1 MVQNVF
7 NLRHLPLPVLTRNP
21 QEILV
26 TRSNLEDKNTLMVEL
41 KNKVDEL
48 ALHNEY
54 QLRLKDMNYSEKIKV
69 SHFILCLRSIF
80 QMKFLEPRLHARNT
94 SNIMHMGSLTSH
106 SCCICHINDL
116 QEITEKFTQ
125 DLEQSKNKFDLL
137 RYDTHWGTH
146 SRRGELACSLC

>member
-1 MVQNVF
+1 MEIVASRV
-7 NLRHLPLPVLTRNP
+7 VLFA

-26 TRSNLEDKNTLMVEL
+26 TRSNLEDKNTLMIEL

-69 SHFILCLRSIF
+69 WLVNGITNCRALSPTCRNPYLPEVTGFLATCTTLLNLCC
-80 QMKFLEPRLHARNT
+80 T
-94 SNIMHMGSLTSH
+94 
-106 SCCICHINDL
+106 NDL

-137 RYDTHWGTH
+137 RCVAPAGPDPIAETT
-146 SRRGELACSLC
+146 

>member
-1 MVQNVF
+1 MTFLLVSHVI
-7 NLRHLPLPVLTRNP
+7 RNE

-69 SHFILCLRSIF
+69 RAVKKCLGDPPMYQTQLSLVASIPDNY
-80 QMKFLEPRLHARNT
+80 PRCSTIYFNFHT
-94 SNIMHMGSLTSH
+94 
-106 SCCICHINDL
+106 CCIY
-116 QEITEKFTQ
+116 F
-125 DLEQSKNKFDLL
+125 
-137 RYDTHWGTH
+137 
-146 SRRGELACSLC
+146 